1 MTGKGGFKN
10 IKLGKNIYRQ
20 MKRRGPPDG
29 ARNKPQPSQPK
40 QPFKKHED

>member
-1 MTGKGGFKN
+1 MTRKGGFKN

-29 ARNKPQPSQPK
+29 PRTPKPPRQPS
-40 QPFKKHED
+40 KKSS